1 MSCNVPHHDLQHY
14 IASSFYLLGT
24 HLGEGNAAIPLAPK
38 VTEQMRT
45 DISSKITADP
55 MVLPKAMY
63 KLIKAR
69 CAAGMYDDALCPTF
83 KQVENYIQYM
93 RSRDSRLKSTVP
105 SVRTE
110 LEKWRLNDNI
120 GEQDPNKAFVFG
132 VPYMGGEF
140 QLGDGGLACFRLGST
155 AVALMAKYR
164 RVVASNPGRV
174 VLCHM
179 DTTFSTNLSGF
190 LWLFSPFMHLHY
202 INAHTRRRCMAAEGA
217 QGDIH
222 ASAEFQLDSK
232 QNHR

>member
-1 MSCNVPHHDLQHY
+1 
-14 IASSFYLLGT
+14 
-24 HLGEGNAAIPLAPK
+24 
-38 VTEQMRT
+38 
-45 DISSKITADP
+45 
-55 MVLPKAMY
+55 MY